1 MNIFH
6 SLREALTP
14 QLTESKF
21 KSNGFLTPEEFTI
34 AGDYLV
40 SICPSWQ
47 WVGTKG
53 HDHFTVRDYLPL
65 DKQFLI
71 TKNVPANPVDD
82 NIHEEMDGDDLLI
95 TKPTTQSVVVEDL
108 NNANLDVDL
117 SDTFDVMIT
126 YDKYYQTPRV
136 WLLGYSKNG
145 SPMTP
150 TQMMSFIS
158 SEHAQ
163 KTATIEQ
170 HPHLQVTCISI
181 HPCQHASVMKLLFSN
196 DITVD
201 KYMVAFLKFISTVI
215 PTIEY
220 DYLGGV

>member
-1 MNIFH
+1 MSGIFH
-6 SLREALTP
+6 QLREALTP
-14 QLTESKF
+14 QLTQSKF
-21 KSNGFLTPEEFTI
+21 KTNGLLTPDEFII

-40 SICPSWQ
+40 GICPSWQ
-47 WVGTKG
+47 WVSNTD

-65 DKQFLI
+65 NKQFLI
-71 TKNVPANPVDD
+71 SKNVSAKPFYD
-82 NIHEEMDGDDLLI
+82 NIHEELVDDDLLI
-95 TKPTTQSVVVEDL
+95 NNPSSVTVEVDDL
-108 NNANLDVDL
+108 NAVNLDVDL
-117 SDTFDVMIT
+117 SDSFDVMIT

-136 WLLGYSKNG
+136 WLIGYDKNG

-150 TQMMSFIS
+150 ATMMTYIS
-158 SEHAQ
+158 SDHAL

-170 HPHLQVTCISI
+170 HPHLQVTCVSI

-196 DITVD
+196 DIKVE

-220 DYLGGV
+220 DYLE